1 MAKTLKVDVVT
12 PEKIAFSGEV
22 ERVIAPGIEGS
33 LGVLPGH
40 APLLTELGTGPVVLK
55 RGGQVIELAVSEG
68 FLEVMPQ
75 KVVILAE
82 TAERAEEIDVARAQ
96 VALERAQAELEC
108 ARDRQQHAQAL
119 AAVRRAANRLHVV
132 EDYRK
137 RKPERAGRLPQVH

>member
-1 MAKTLKVDVVT
+1 MAKKIRVDVVT
-12 PEKIAFSGEV
+12 PERIAYSGEV
-22 ERVIAPGIEGS
+22 EQVIAPGIEGS

-40 APLLTELGTGPVVLK
+40 APLLTKLGTGPVILK
-55 RGGQVIELAVSEG
+55 NAGDIIELAVSEG

-96 VALERAQAELEC
+96 AALERAQAELEES
-108 ARDRQQHAQAL
+108 RDRQQHAEAL
-119 AAVRRAANRLHVV
+119 AALRRAANRLHVV

-137 RKPERAGRLPQVH
+137 RKPERSGRLK